1 MAIWGAA
8 LSGLG
13 ALGKLGTGI
22 VQGIR
27 ANKIDRNNIRPT
39 QQVQQEYFQNVQD
52 ANQMA
57 RLGLPQQQYN
67 LARQNILRNQSN
79 ALGLLNRSA
88 NPAAGLNAMLRA
100 GNDATLNL
108 DVQNAQARNQ
118 NLRSLM
124 GQRQILAGQKQNAFD
139 WNEKSKYLVQAAK
152 AQALRGA
159 GIQNTM
165 GAFGDVQQIGMALQN
180 QEDGQGGVGGNAG
193 ISTFLPNATTSQN
206 TYNPMY
212 GTGNYFQG
220 KQPMGASALT
230 YNNFRL

>member
-8 LSGLG
+8 LAGLG

-22 VQGIR
+22 VQGIK
-27 ANKIDRNNIRPT
+27 ANKIDRNNIRPI
-39 QQVQQEYFQNVQD
+39 QQVQQEYFKNVED

-67 LARQNILRNQSN
+67 LGRQNILRNQSN

-118 NLRSLM
+118 NLRGLM
-124 GQRQILAGQKQNAFD
+124 GQRQILGGQKQNAFD
-139 WNEKSKYLVQAAK
+139 WNEKSKYLAQSAK

-159 GIQNTM
+159 GMQNTM
-165 GAFGDVQQIGMALQN
+165 GAFGDVQQLGMMMQN
-180 QEDGQGGVGGNAG
+180 QEDGNSDPTGGRQLPGLLNSRYTAVGAQ
-193 ISTFLPNATTSQN
+193 TPNF
-206 TYNPMY
+206 YNQMQKY
-212 GTGNYFQG
+212 GTNNYG
-220 KQPMGASALT
+220 LRG
-230 YNNFRL
+230 YNG